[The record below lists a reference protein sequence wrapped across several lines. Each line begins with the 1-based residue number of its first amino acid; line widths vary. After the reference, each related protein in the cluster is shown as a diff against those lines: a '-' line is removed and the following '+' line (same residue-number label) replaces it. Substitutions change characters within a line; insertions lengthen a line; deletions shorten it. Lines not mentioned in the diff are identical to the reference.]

1 MTLNERLFDLRQ
13 GAQVSLQKLADA
25 VGVSKAHIWEL
36 EKGRTANPSFELVQ
50 KLAAFFGVTAEELIG
65 VADAPLPEDQQI
77 QRIHRDLKNLT
88 PRDRG
93 IIEEMV
99 KSMRARPPSSE

>member
-50 KLAAFFGVTAEELIG
+50 KLAAYFGVTAEELIG
-65 VADAPLPEDQQI
+65 VAEAPLAEDQQI
-77 QRIHRDLKNLT
+77 QRIHRDLKGLT
-88 PRDRG
+88 SRDRG

-99 KSMRARPPSSE
+99 KSMRARPMAQE

>member
-50 KLAAFFGVTAEELIG
+50 NLAAYFGVTAEELIG
-65 VADAPLPEDQQI
+65 VAEAPLAEDQQI
-77 QRIHRDLKNLT
+77 QRIHRDLKGLT
-88 PRDRG
+88 SRDRG

-99 KSMRARPPSSE
+99 KSMRARPMAQE